1 MDFLKTL
8 LAYVALTVAFSVQ
21 EGPLPQDVP
30 TPTPLPPNVTAS
42 PIPNAPAATDVP
54 TATPTASPIPEP
66 TITPNM
72 GYRTVQWQDRG
83 SGVLKVQKKLIEL
96 GYLAEGEDD
105 GAYGSKTTAAVRRFQ
120 KANGLSVDGIA
131 GQATQTRLFE
141 DPNVVPYSPPTV
153 PPTATPTP
161 APETP
166 APSAAPTASPADDL
180 PLPGASGDF
189 PVDTVTTEAPVY
201 TPEGLT
207 LLPNGSIIL
216 GSGGNGQALT
226 MTVTQ
231 DGVGYTRRP
240 SLWVNTVGSPVMSLR
255 ELAACIDD
263 WQLDVSESGVW
274 VLSAAGYTVVIR
286 ETDSGLSVM
295 VDGSAI
301 AMESGA
307 VRLDNGEVYISDMFL
322 RTALRATTI
331 YDSDEQ
337 SLILF
342 VRNKSVSTSAD

>member
-1 MDFLKTL
+1 M
-8 LAYVALTVAFSVQ
+8 
-21 EGPLPQDVP
+21 
-30 TPTPLPPNVTAS
+30 
-42 PIPNAPAATDVP
+42 
-54 TATPTASPIPEP
+54 
-66 TITPNM
+66 
-72 GYRTVQWQDRG
+72 
-83 SGVLKVQKKLIEL
+83 
-96 GYLAEGEDD
+96 
-105 GAYGSKTTAAVRRFQ
+105 
-120 KANGLSVDGIA
+120 
-131 GQATQTRLFE
+131 
-141 DPNVVPYSPPTV
+141 
-153 PPTATPTP
+153 
-161 APETP
+161 
-166 APSAAPTASPADDL
+166 
-180 PLPGASGDF
+180 
-189 PVDTVTTEAPVY
+189 Y
-201 TPEGLT
+201 TPDGLT
-207 LLPNGSIIL
+207 LLPNGSIFL

-295 VDGSAI
+295 VDGSAV

-322 RTALRATTI
+322 RTALHATTI

>member
-72 GYRTVQWQDRG
+72 GYKTVQWQDRG

-96 GYLAEGEDD
+96 GYLAEGEAD

-166 APSAAPTASPADDL
+166 APSAAPTAEDL
-180 PLPGASGDF
+180 PLPDVTDAF
-189 PVDTVTTEAPVY
+189 PVDVVTTEAPVY

-216 GSGGNGQALT
+216 GNGGATLT

-240 SLWVNTVGSPVMSLR
+240 SLWVSTVGSPVMSLR

>member
-54 TATPTASPIPEP
+54 TATPTVSPIPEP

-96 GYLAEGEDD
+96 GYLAEGEAD

-166 APSAAPTASPADDL
+166 APSAAPTAEDL
-180 PLPGASGDF
+180 PLPDVTDAF
-189 PVDTVTTEAPVY
+189 PVDVVTTEAPVY
-201 TPEGLT
+201 TPDGLT

-216 GSGGNGQALT
+216 GNGGATLT